1 MNPALVITLKAIA
14 YTLAVLLASPLLEG
28 IMRKVKAIVHSRKGP
43 PIRQPYL
50 DLVKLLVK
58 EDLVSESDVFARY
71 APPLAFASA
80 LAAAFFV
87 PFGVAGPAQ
96 GMGDLFPFIYL
107 ITLSSTC
114 IMIGGLAHGSPFSH
128 LGSSREMMMVLTV
141 EAAVIISLLIVGIGG
156 HTLLLSGMTSA
167 PFRISSILALFVY
180 FFGMQALLGKLP
192 FDIPEADQ
200 EIMEGPFIE
209 YSGPSLALFKWTFH
223 MRQLIFGSLFV
234 NVFIGLPHLS
244 DMGWIGSAVNFGIS
258 FMAVIIVSLLVAL
271 VDATNPRLKIGQ
283 SMRFFGWLIGVA
295 LIGVGLSV
303 FGY

>member
-1 MNPALVITLKAIA
+1 MKPTLVITLKSIA
-14 YTLAVLLASPLLEG
+14 YTFAVLFASPLLEG

-58 EDLVSESDVFARY
+58 EDLVSESNVFARY
-71 APPLAFASA
+71 APPMAFAA
-80 LAAAFFV
+80 TLAAAFFV
-87 PFGVAGPAQ
+87 PFGVSGPAQ
-96 GMGDLFPFIYL
+96 LMGDLFPFIYL
-107 ITLSSTC
+107 ITLSSAC
-114 IMIGGLAHGSPFSH
+114 VMIGGLAHGSPFSH

-141 EAAVIISLLIVGIGG
+141 EAAVIISLLVVGIGG
-156 HTLLLSGMTSA
+156 HTLLLSGMASA

-209 YSGPSLALFKWTFH
+209 YSGPSLALFKWTFY

-234 NVFIGLPHLS
+234 NVFIGLPRIS
-244 DMGWIGSAVNFGIS
+244 DMGLLGSALNFGIS
-258 FMAVIIVSLLVAL
+258 FVAVIMVSLLVAL
-271 VDATNPRLKIGQ
+271 VDATNPRLKIAQ
-283 SMRFFGWLIGVA
+283 SLRFFGWLIGVA
-295 LIGVGLSV
+295 LIGVVLSF